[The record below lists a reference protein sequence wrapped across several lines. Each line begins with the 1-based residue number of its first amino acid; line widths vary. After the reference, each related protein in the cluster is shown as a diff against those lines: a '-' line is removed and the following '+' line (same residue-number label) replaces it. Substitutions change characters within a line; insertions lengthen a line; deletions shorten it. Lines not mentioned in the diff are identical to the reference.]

1 MSCKQWVNRAQT
13 ISRKAIV
20 WGTSQLEMV
29 QGQRDGTLVRVGFRG
44 NDFGYLVGGDGCCQ
58 DAGEFPLGGNLR

>member
-1 MSCKQWVNRAQT
+1 MV
-13 ISRKAIV
+13 SRKARC
-20 WGTSQLEMV
+20 GALSPLEMV
-29 QGQRDGTLVRVGFRG
+29 PGQRDGTLVRVGFRG